1 MSTSSGRHSGCS
13 TSRAARRDPP
23 DTWEATYLLP
33 GFRNAADDGTLPNS
47 HAVRACPVID
57 FVAGME
63 LDRVPRVIAHVG
75 AGTTATS
82 SGGLRARA
90 AESDSGDEQHE
101 HRSPKTHHDSRYEEK
116 KITDRRISPTRSP

>member
-47 HAVRACPVID
+47 RAVRARPVID

-63 LDRVPRVIAHVG
+63 LDRVPRVIAHVSNKIYYGTRTDG
-75 AGTTATS
+75 AGIGKRSEEHTS
-82 SGGLRARA
+82 EL
-90 AESDSGDEQHE
+90 Q
-101 HRSPKTHHDSRYEEK
+101 SRGHLVC
-116 KITDRRISPTRSP
+116 